1 MHRDD
6 TPFLS
11 SPALSYRGVVMTL
24 LPSACCGCQQRDQEI
39 ANLQQE
45 IQHLRQQLEQA
56 RREGHRQA
64 GKFRR
69 RCLKKKGKKPG
80 RRRGHPADLRPRPSP
95 ERIDRVIEVPCRHCA
110 ECRTALVDP
119 GVVVQYQTDLPPIVP
134 IVTQFN
140 IETGYCPCCQQRHQG
155 GHTEQISNAVGAAG
169 NTLGPVVLTM
179 AAELKHRLGVPY
191 RKISDFLETYCELP
205 VAPATFVR
213 AEQRLAELAQ
223 PTYQLL
229 LDALRQ
235 AGVVHADETG
245 WRIGRVNAWL
255 WVFSSKDIT
264 IYAIRTSRGH
274 EVPEELLGPDFNGV
288 LVVDGLK
295 TYTVLEYYKAQCNAH
310 LLRRC
315 KELSET
321 VSAPEAKHLDTL
333 VTLLREAIAWAQ
345 RRDDLSLT
353 RYARRVQELEDR
365 LDAWL
370 DSNLLRPTLSPEL
383 DRLDR
388 HIRNHRGEWFVF
400 LHEPAVPPTNNHAE
414 SMLRPAVISR
424 KIGGCNKTMLGAL
437 VHGVLSSLMVTC
449 RQRGQQFLDLARKLW
464 RGGEPKA
471 IPLPPPLSP

>member
-1 MHRDD
+1 
-6 TPFLS
+6 
-11 SPALSYRGVVMTL
+11 MTL
-24 LPSACCGCQQRDQEI
+24 LPSACSGCQQRDQEI

-56 RREGHRQA
+56 RREGQRQA

-69 RCLKKKGKKPG
+69 RRLQKKCNKPG
-80 RRRGHPADLRPRPSP
+80 RRQGHRADLRPTPPP
-95 ERIDRVIEVPCRHCA
+95 ERIDRVIDVPCRHCP

-134 IVTQFN
+134 ILTQFN
-140 IETGYCPCCQQRHQG
+140 LETGYCPCCRQRRQG
-155 GHTEQISNAVGAAG
+155 RHAEQISNAIGAAG

-191 RKISDFLETYCELP
+191 RKITDFLETYGAFH
-205 VAPATFVR
+205 VSPATFVR
-213 AEQRLAELAQ
+213 AEQRLAELAR

-245 WRIGRVNAWL
+245 WRIGRLNAWL
-255 WVFSSKDIT
+255 WVFSSKDVT

-288 LVVDGLK
+288 LVVDGLQ
-295 TYTVLEYYKAQCNAH
+295 TYTVLEYYQAQCNAH

-315 KELSET
+315 KELSDT

-333 VTLLREAIAWAQ
+333 VALLQEAIDLAQ
-345 RRDDLSLT
+345 RRDDLTLT
-353 RYARRVQELEDR
+353 GYARRVQELENR
-365 LDAWL
+365 LDDWL
-370 DSNLLRPTLSPEL
+370 ASNLRRRTLSPEL

-388 HIRNHRGEWFVF
+388 HVRCHR
-400 LHEPAVPPTNNHAE
+400 
-414 SMLRPAVISR
+414 
-424 KIGGCNKTMLGAL
+424 
-437 VHGVLSSLMVTC
+437 
-449 RQRGQQFLDLARKLW
+449 
-464 RGGEPKA
+464 
-471 IPLPPPLSP
+471 

>member
-1 MHRDD
+1 
-6 TPFLS
+6 
-11 SPALSYRGVVMTL
+11 MTL
-24 LPSACCGCQQRDQEI
+24 LPSACSGCQQRDQEI
-39 ANLQQE
+39 AKLQQE
-45 IQHLRQQLEQA
+45 LQHLRQQLEQA
-56 RREGHRQA
+56 GREGQRQA

-69 RCLKKKGKKPG
+69 RRLKAKRKKPG
-80 RRRGHPADLRPRPSP
+80 RRKGHKADLRPTPPP
-95 ERIDRVIEVPCRHCA
+95 ERIDRVLEVPCRLCS

-140 IETGYCPCCQQRHQG
+140 IETGYCPCCRQRRQG
-155 GHTEQISNAVGAAG
+155 RHAEQTSNAIGAAG

-191 RKISDFLETYCELP
+191 RKITDFLESYCDFH
-205 VAPATFVR
+205 VSPATFVR

-255 WVFSSKDIT
+255 WVFSSKDVT

-274 EVPEELLGPDFNGV
+274 EVPEELLGPDFDGV
-288 LVVDGLK
+288 LVVDGLQ
-295 TYTVLEYYKAQCNAH
+295 TYTVLDYCKSQCNAH

-315 KELSET
+315 KELRDT

-333 VTLLREAIAWAQ
+333 VALLQEAIDLAQ
-345 RRDDLSLT
+345 RRDDLTLAG
-353 RYARRVQELEDR
+353 YARRVQEMEDR
-365 LDAWL
+365 LDNWL
-370 DSNLLRPTLSPEL
+370 TSNLRRRTLSPEL

-388 HIRNHRGEWFVF
+388 HIRHHRGEWLVF
-400 LHEPAVPPTNNHAE
+400 LHDPAVPPTNNHAE
-414 SMLRPAVISR
+414 RMLRPAVISR

-449 RQRGQQFLDLARKLW
+449 RQRGQQFLDLARQLW
-464 RGGEPKA
+464 RGAEPQA
-471 IPLPPPLSP
+471 IPLTPPASP